1 MGEVATIA
9 FVTSTFRKIE
19 ARLRALKVGHL
30 TQFGFGMCKGALTS
44 SEARTGEGIPSLKPS
59 RKRLWTYT
67 SSSETLQNTRKPVQK
82 MPGHLQRQVFFKAF
96 RVFSVVIGQST
107 QATNPTPTW
116 TKPKRLRKQP
126 VFHVGIMDFKL
137 QFLINALGMI
147 LSTIPAS
154 DSLALKSHELLQYPL
169 NPRQIAIPKGPGN
182 ANIRASKR
190 KK

>member
-1 MGEVATIA
+1 MSSQWSSDSQISNKSNTHLDQTQKAA
-9 FVTSTFRKIE
+9 E
-19 ARLRALKVGHL
+19 AAGV
-30 TQFGFGMCKGALTS
+30 
-44 SEARTGEGIPSLKPS
+44 
-59 RKRLWTYT
+59 
-67 SSSETLQNTRKPVQK
+67 
-82 MPGHLQRQVFFKAF
+82 
-96 RVFSVVIGQST
+96 
-107 QATNPTPTW
+107 
-116 TKPKRLRKQP
+116 
-126 VFHVGIMDFKL
+126 HVGIMDFEL